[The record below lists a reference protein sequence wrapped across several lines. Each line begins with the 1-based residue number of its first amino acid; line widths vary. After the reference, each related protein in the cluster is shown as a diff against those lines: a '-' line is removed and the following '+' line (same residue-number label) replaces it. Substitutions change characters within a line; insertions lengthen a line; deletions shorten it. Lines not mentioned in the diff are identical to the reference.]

1 MVLQTVDIT
10 KSFGEKQVLRG
21 ISLSVGSGK
30 ALGVLG
36 RNGAGKTTLIRIV
49 MQVFRADSGQV
60 LIDGAPMKRE
70 KLRIGYLP
78 EERGMYPKKTVT
90 EQLLYFGMLAG
101 LSRGE
106 AKKSAQTLME
116 RLEVTEYAEKKLLT
130 LSKGNQQKIQF
141 VATLIADPDIVVLDE
156 PFSGLDPVN
165 AMLLKDLV
173 REMISRGK
181 IVFFSSHQMNYIEE
195 FCDDIAIMSE
205 GKIALGG
212 SLKDI
217 KRRADR
223 SQIDIRSPKAMALRE
238 MLESAVLP
246 FVASCSME
254 DDETLSVRLTDA
266 AEKGRLM
273 QAVSAMN
280 ADVDAFAVHEPSLSD
295 IFVQYTRDD
304 VTEGKEAVQ

>member
-1 MVLQTVDIT
+1 MLLQTVDIT

-106 AKKSAQTLME
+106 AKQSAQKLME

-212 SLKDI
+212 SLKEI

-223 SQIDIRSPKAMALRE
+223 SQIDIRSPRARVLRE
-238 MLESAVLP
+238 TLESAALP
-246 FVASCSME
+246 FVAACAQE
-254 DDETLSVRLTDA
+254 DDETFSVRLTDA

-273 QAVSAMN
+273 QAVSAMD

-295 IFVQYTRDD
+295 IFVKYTRDAA
-304 VTEGKEAVQ
+304 EGREAVQ